1 MRGRKKSEETRAS
14 ILRCAS
20 EVFSERPYHE
30 VHTEDVSA
38 RLGIGKGT
46 LYRYFDSKEDLYFAS
61 IVHGL
66 EGMHDAVADV
76 IKRTE
81 PLEKA
86 IEALTST
93 IIGYFWERRDFFV
106 LFHRHEPKLD
116 PGERAGWNR
125 RREEYVDMV
134 ASTVSREFSRL
145 GRNGVDPRLAVEMLF
160 GMIRSVCMYR
170 RANDRVEDLASLVT
184 DVFLRGVLGEP
195 TTSGQVEGT
204 PASPPAPV

>member
-1 MRGRKKSEETRAS
+1 MRGRKKSEETRAA

-20 EVFSERPYHE
+20 EVFAERPYHE
-30 VHTEDVSA
+30 VLTEDLCA

-66 EGMHDAVADV
+66 EEMHAAVADV
-76 IKRTE
+76 IERSE

-86 IEALTST
+86 IEALTGT

-134 ASTVSREFSRL
+134 SGAVSRELNRL
-145 GRNGVDPRLAVEMLF
+145 GRNHVDPRLAVEMLF

-170 RANDRVEDLASLVT
+170 SEDDRVEDLASLVA
-184 DVFLRGVLGEP
+184 DVFLRGVLGELERP
-195 TTSGQVEGT
+195 HRQS
-204 PASPPAPV
+204 PAGKDGIWT